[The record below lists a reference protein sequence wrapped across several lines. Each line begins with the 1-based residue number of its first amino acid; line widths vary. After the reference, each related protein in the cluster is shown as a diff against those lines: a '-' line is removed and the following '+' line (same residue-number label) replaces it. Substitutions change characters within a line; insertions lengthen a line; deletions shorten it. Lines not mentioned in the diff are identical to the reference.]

1 MTRLDQEADLIR
13 MTRYYLD
20 RSYYK
25 EPHREEYYAA
35 FQLACEF
42 LDIPPHSGIALG
54 VWEKIEERH
63 LTDPEDRHGSAAAEG
78 TPEDP
83 EPRS

>member
-20 RSYYK
+20 RSYYA
-25 EPHREEYYAA
+25 ELRREEYYAA

-42 LDIPPHSGIALG
+42 LQISPGSATALG
-54 VWEKIEERH
+54 AWEKIEQRH
-63 LTDPEDRHGSAAAEG
+63 LGASEERPGNAAAEG
-78 TPEDP
+78 QSNDHD
-83 EPRS
+83 PRS

>member
-25 EPHREEYYAA
+25 ELHREEYYAA

>member
-25 EPHREEYYAA
+25 EPHREEYYPTI
-35 FQLACEF
+35 C
-42 LDIPPHSGIALG
+42 
-54 VWEKIEERH
+54 
-63 LTDPEDRHGSAAAEG
+63 
-78 TPEDP
+78 
-83 EPRS
+83 RSFF